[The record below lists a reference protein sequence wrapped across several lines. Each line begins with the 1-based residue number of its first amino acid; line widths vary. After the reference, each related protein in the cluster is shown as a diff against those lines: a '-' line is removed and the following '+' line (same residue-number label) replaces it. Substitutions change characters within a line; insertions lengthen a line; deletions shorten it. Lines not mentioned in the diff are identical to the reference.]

1 MHHHLLVA
9 DVLGFTKIVRNLSQA
24 TGEESS
30 FLKERVDQWINLV
43 NSVQIETGV
52 TELRLIS
59 DTVLVL
65 EDFSHDGLGRLLR
78 FSKLLL
84 EIGIQ
89 HSFPVRGAITHGE
102 VHWGDL
108 IYGQPIL
115 DALHLEK
122 SQEWIGI
129 AGAAGMNMPWSWD
142 LVCCYPVPKKTGSI
156 ELLPS
161 IVWSVPEREELEQ
174 RTGSGGLSKVGDK
187 IPWEHQSKLINTLLF
202 GKYLSVGKCN
212 DLDAGNFFLNSPAHV
227 FSFPK

>member
-1 MHHHLLVA
+1 MRHYLLVA

-30 FLKERVDQWINLV
+30 FLKERIDQWINLV
-43 NSVQIETGV
+43 KSVRDETGV

-59 DTVLVL
+59 DTVFVV
-65 EDFSHDGLGRLLR
+65 EDFSDDGLGRLLR

-84 EIGIQ
+84 ESGIQ
-89 HSFPVRGAITHGE
+89 NSFPVRGAITHGE

-108 IYGQPIL
+108 IYGEPIL
-115 DALHLEK
+115 DAVRLEK

-129 AGAAGMNMPWSWD
+129 AGSAGMNMPWSWD
-142 LVCCYPVPKKTGSI
+142 LVCCYPVPKKTGDI

-161 IVWSVPEREELEQ
+161 IAWSVPEREELEQ
-174 RTGSGGLSKVGDK
+174 WTGSGGLSKAGDR

-202 GKYLSVGKCN
+202 GKYVNIGKRN
-212 DLDAGNFFLNSPAHV
+212 DLNAGNFSFNSPAQI